1 MSNTIITAL
10 TAASAVCAGVAGGVY
25 FAFTV
30 IVMPALRTL
39 PAAESVTAM
48 QRINDSAVRKPFM
61 AVFFGGAAASAGVL
75 VADLTTGGTASNRFA
90 GAALALVSFGVTVAR
105 NVPLNNTIARVAPD
119 SLESA
124 AQWMAF
130 DRSWS
135 RSNLVR
141 GSAAIAATILLV
153 ESLSRSA

>member
-1 MSNTIITAL
+1 MSTVIITAV
-10 TAASAVCAGVAGGVY
+10 TAASAVCTGVAGGVY
-25 FAFTV
+25 FAFTAL
-30 IVMPALRTL
+30 VMPALRTL
-39 PAAESVTAM
+39 PAAGSVTAM

-61 AVFFGGAAASAGVL
+61 AVFFGGAAASAAVL
-75 VADLTTGGTASNRFA
+75 VADLTAGGTTPNRMA
-90 GAALALVSFGVTVAR
+90 GAALALVSFGITVAR

-119 SLESA
+119 SKDPA

-135 RSNLVR
+135 RANLAR